1 MSLSVFK
8 QQGAE
13 PLSFPR
19 FTVECSPLPFRAG
32 GVTIAQPRIFRETP
46 LSEPFPETSPTGSP
60 PQNRLDSWKEIAAYL
75 KRDVTTVQ
83 RWEKRE
89 GMPVHR
95 HLHDRIG
102 SVYAFTS
109 ELDGWQQ
116 SRKLHLEDE
125 EKEQAVE
132 TPADGKGGENTRW
145 THGAPLWLVLA
156 GAAVLVLLTL
166 AYGLVRRHPGTAT
179 QSKIKSLAV
188 LPLKNLSGDPTQEYL
203 ADGMTEALVGRLS
216 SIHDLRVISR
226 TSVMRFKDTKLSV
239 PEIGKTLGVDAL
251 VEGSVMREG
260 NHIRVHAQLIRA
272 ATDEH
277 FWSEAYDRE
286 IRDAL
291 ALESDVAQSIAQKV
305 EVTVTGEEHAR
316 LTAARSVSPEVYES
330 YLKGRFALGKGNS
343 RADIDESIADFEDAI
358 KQDPTFAP
366 AYVGLANAHS
376 ALASVFIGAPPE
388 LERAKVVSA
397 ARKALELD
405 PELAEAHTMLAVMQQ
420 EQWHWTE
427 AETEFKRTLELNPS
441 NATAHNGLAQW
452 LVCHGRIEEALQW
465 VRRGR
470 ELDPVAVSGTE
481 VAWILFQSRRYD
493 EAMQELR
500 SVLAVRPDDSA
511 ALWFLGFVLIA
522 NNQPNEAIPVLEKTF
537 SVSGHSSA
545 VIGVLIRA
553 YAHAGRRADALRLL
567 AELKKRKQAGYVPA
581 AAFVNA
587 YLGLGDNE
595 EAFAW
600 LEQGYKEHSNILQW
614 LKVHPYF
621 DPLRDDPR
629 FRDLVHRVGLS

>member
-1 MSLSVFK
+1 MP
-8 QQGAE
+8 E
-13 PLSFPR
+13 PVS
-19 FTVECSPLPFRAG
+19 
-32 GVTIAQPRIFRETP
+32 ETP
-46 LSEPFPETSPTGSP
+46 PSGRSSGD
-60 PQNRLDSWKEIAAYL
+60 RLDSWKEIAAYL
-75 KRDVTTVQ
+75 NRDVTTVQ

-95 HLHDRIG
+95 HLHDRSG
-102 SVYAFTS
+102 SVYAYGP
-109 ELDGWQQ
+109 ELDAWLNT
-116 SRKLHLEDE
+116 RKMRLEDE
-125 EKEQAVE
+125 EKEQAAE
-132 TPADGKGGENTRW
+132 APEDGRGNENVGW
-145 THGAPLWLVLA
+145 THGTFRWLVLA
-156 GAAVLVLLTL
+156 GVAGLVLLALTYSL
-166 AYGLVRRHPGTAT
+166 IPRHIGSAT

-188 LPLKNLSGDPTQEYL
+188 LPLKNLSGDATQEYL
-203 ADGMTEALVGRLS
+203 ADGMTEALIGRLS

-226 TSVMRFKDTKLSV
+226 TSMMTFKDTKLSL
-239 PEIGKTLGVDAL
+239 PEIAKTLGVDTL
-251 VEGSVMREG
+251 VEGSVIREG

-286 IRDAL
+286 MRDAL
-291 ALESDVAQSIAQKV
+291 ALESDVAESIARKV

-343 RADIDESIADFEDAI
+343 RTDIDESIADFEDAI

-441 NATAHNGLAQW
+441 NATAHNGLARW

-629 FRDLVHRVGLS
+629 FKDLVHRVGLG

>member
-1 MSLSVFK
+1 MPVPVS
-8 QQGAE
+8 
-13 PLSFPR
+13 
-19 FTVECSPLPFRAG
+19 
-32 GVTIAQPRIFRETP
+32 ETP
-46 LSEPFPETSPTGSP
+46 PSGRSSRD
-60 PQNRLDSWKEIAAYL
+60 RLDSWKEIAVYL
-75 KRDVTTVQ
+75 NRDVTTVQ

-89 GMPVHR
+89 GMPIHR
-95 HLHDRIG
+95 HLHDRSG
-102 SVYAFTS
+102 SVYAYGP
-109 ELDGWQQ
+109 ELDAWLN
-116 SRKLHLEDE
+116 SRKMRLEDE
-125 EKEQAVE
+125 EKEQAAE
-132 TPADGKGGENTRW
+132 APEDGRGNENVRW
-145 THGAPLWLVLA
+145 THGTFRWLVLA
-156 GAAVLVLLTL
+156 GVAGLVLLALTYSL
-166 AYGLVRRHPGTAT
+166 IPRHIGSAT

-188 LPLKNLSGDPTQEYL
+188 LPLKNLSGDPTQDYL
-203 ADGMTEALVGRLS
+203 ADGMTEALIGRLS

-226 TSVMRFKDTKLSV
+226 TSMMTFKDTKLSL
-239 PEIGKTLGVDAL
+239 PEIAKTLGVDTL
-251 VEGSVMREG
+251 VEGSVIREG
-260 NHIRVHAQLIRA
+260 NHIRVHAQMIRA

-286 IRDAL
+286 MRDAL
-291 ALESDVAQSIAQKV
+291 ALESDVAESIARKV

-316 LTAARSVSPEVYES
+316 LTASRSVSPEVYES

-358 KQDPTFAP
+358 KRDPTFAP

-376 ALASVFIGAPPE
+376 ALASAFIGAPPE

-441 NATAHNGLAQW
+441 NATAHNGLARW

-522 NNQPNEAIPVLEKTF
+522 KNQPNDAIPVLEKTF

-629 FRDLVHRVGLS
+629 FKDLVHRVGLG

>member
-1 MSLSVFK
+1 MDSRHVSL
-8 QQGAE
+8 A
-13 PLSFPR
+13 
-19 FTVECSPLPFRAG
+19 CSG
-32 GVTIAQPRIFRETP
+32 GRGWTRPASSHLQ
-46 LSEPFPETSPTGSP
+46 LDPETHWKCDAVQNQIARRASP
-60 PQNRLDSWKEIAAYL
+60 
-75 KRDVTTVQ
+75 
-83 RWEKRE
+83 EK
-89 GMPVHR
+89 P
-95 HLHDRIG
+95 
-102 SVYAFTS
+102 
-109 ELDGWQQ
+109 
-116 SRKLHLEDE
+116 
-125 EKEQAVE
+125 
-132 TPADGKGGENTRW
+132 
-145 THGAPLWLVLA
+145 
-156 GAAVLVLLTL
+156 
-166 AYGLVRRHPGTAT
+166 VRRPD
-179 QSKIKSLAV
+179 
-188 LPLKNLSGDPTQEYL
+188 SGL
-203 ADGMTEALVGRLS
+203 LGGRDDRGP
-216 SIHDLRVISR
+216 HR
-226 TSVMRFKDTKLSV
+226 TSLQHPRSPRDF
-239 PEIGKTLGVDAL
+239 PHVDDDLQRYKAL
-251 VEGSVMREG
+251 FAR
-260 NHIRVHAQLIRA
+260 
-272 ATDEH
+272 
-277 FWSEAYDRE
+277 DRQK
-286 IRDAL
+286 RDAL
-291 ALESDVAQSIAQKV
+291 ALESDVAESIARKV

-343 RADIDESIADFEDAI
+343 RTDIDESIADFEDAI

-441 NATAHNGLAQW
+441 NATAHNGLARW

-545 VIGVLIRA
+545 VI
-553 YAHAGRRADALRLL
+553 
-567 AELKKRKQAGYVPA
+567 
-581 AAFVNA
+581 
-587 YLGLGDNE
+587 
-595 EAFAW
+595 
-600 LEQGYKEHSNILQW
+600 
-614 LKVHPYF
+614 
-621 DPLRDDPR
+621 
-629 FRDLVHRVGLS
+629 

>member
-1 MSLSVFK
+1 MP
-8 QQGAE
+8 E
-13 PLSFPR
+13 PVS
-19 FTVECSPLPFRAG
+19 
-32 GVTIAQPRIFRETP
+32 ETP
-46 LSEPFPETSPTGSP
+46 LSGRSSGD
-60 PQNRLDSWKEIAAYL
+60 RLDSWKEIAAYL
-75 KRDVTTVQ
+75 NRDVTTVQ

-95 HLHDRIG
+95 HLHDRSG
-102 SVYAFTS
+102 SVYAYGP
-109 ELDGWQQ
+109 ELDAWLNT
-116 SRKLHLEDE
+116 RKMRLEDE
-125 EKEQAVE
+125 EKEQAAE
-132 TPADGKGGENTRW
+132 APEDGRGNENVGW
-145 THGAPLWLVLA
+145 THGTFRWLVLA
-156 GAAVLVLLTL
+156 GVAGLVLLALT
-166 AYGLVRRHPGTAT
+166 YSLVPRHIGSAT
-179 QSKIKSLAV
+179 RSKIKSLAV
-188 LPLKNLSGDPTQEYL
+188 LPLKNLSGDPTQDYL
-203 ADGMTEALVGRLS
+203 ADGMTEALIGRLS

-226 TSVMRFKDTKLSV
+226 TSMMTFKDTKLSL
-239 PEIGKTLGVDAL
+239 PEIAKTLGVDTL
-251 VEGSVMREG
+251 VEGSVIREG

-286 IRDAL
+286 MRDAL
-291 ALESDVAQSIAQKV
+291 ALESDVAESIARKV

-343 RADIDESIADFEDAI
+343 RTDIDESIADFEDAI

-441 NATAHNGLAQW
+441 NATAHNGLARW

-587 YLGLGDNE
+587 YLGLGDKE

-629 FRDLVHRVGLS
+629 FKDLVHRVGLG

>member
-1 MSLSVFK
+1 
-8 QQGAE
+8 
-13 PLSFPR
+13 
-19 FTVECSPLPFRAG
+19 
-32 GVTIAQPRIFRETP
+32 
-46 LSEPFPETSPTGSP
+46 
-60 PQNRLDSWKEIAAYL
+60 
-75 KRDVTTVQ
+75 
-83 RWEKRE
+83 
-89 GMPVHR
+89 MPVHR
-95 HLHDRIG
+95 HLHDRSG
-102 SVYAFTS
+102 SVYAYGP
-109 ELDGWQQ
+109 ELDAWLNT
-116 SRKLHLEDE
+116 RKMRLEDE
-125 EKEQAVE
+125 EKEQAAE
-132 TPADGKGGENTRW
+132 APEDGRGNENVGW
-145 THGAPLWLVLA
+145 THGTFRWLVLA
-156 GAAVLVLLTL
+156 GVAGLVLLALTYSL
-166 AYGLVRRHPGTAT
+166 IPRHIGSAT

-188 LPLKNLSGDPTQEYL
+188 LPLKNLSGDPTQDYL
-203 ADGMTEALVGRLS
+203 ADGMTEALIGRLS

-226 TSVMRFKDTKLSV
+226 TSMMTFKDTKLSL
-239 PEIGKTLGVDAL
+239 PEIAKTLGVDTL
-251 VEGSVMREG
+251 VEGSVIREG

-286 IRDAL
+286 MRDAL
-291 ALESDVAQSIAQKV
+291 ALESDVAESIARKV

-441 NATAHNGLAQW
+441 NATAHNGLARW

-587 YLGLGDNE
+587 YLGLGDKE

-600 LEQGYKEHSNILQW
+600 LEQGCKEHSNILQW

-629 FRDLVHRVGLS
+629 FKDLVHRVGLG

>member
-1 MSLSVFK
+1 LP
-8 QQGAE
+8 E
-13 PLSFPR
+13 PVS
-19 FTVECSPLPFRAG
+19 
-32 GVTIAQPRIFRETP
+32 ETP
-46 LSEPFPETSPTGSP
+46 LSGRSSGD
-60 PQNRLDSWKEIAAYL
+60 RLDSWKEIAAYL
-75 KRDVTTVQ
+75 NRDVTTVQ

-95 HLHDRIG
+95 HLHDRSG
-102 SVYAFTS
+102 SVYAYGP
-109 ELDGWQQ
+109 ELDAWLNT
-116 SRKLHLEDE
+116 RKMRLEDE
-125 EKEQAVE
+125 EKEQAAE
-132 TPADGKGGENTRW
+132 APEDGRGNENVGW
-145 THGAPLWLVLA
+145 THGTFRWLVLA
-156 GAAVLVLLTL
+156 GVAGLVLLALTYSL
-166 AYGLVRRHPGTAT
+166 IPRHIGSAT

-188 LPLKNLSGDPTQEYL
+188 LPLKNLSGDPTQDYL
-203 ADGMTEALVGRLS
+203 ADGMTEALIGRLS

-226 TSVMRFKDTKLSV
+226 TSMMTFKDTKLSL
-239 PEIGKTLGVDAL
+239 PEIAKTLGVDTL
-251 VEGSVMREG
+251 VEGSVIREG

-286 IRDAL
+286 MRDAL
-291 ALESDVAQSIAQKV
+291 ALESDVAESIARKV

-316 LTAARSVSPEVYES
+316 LTATRSVSPEVYES

-343 RADIDESIADFEDAI
+343 RTDIDESIADFEDAI

-441 NATAHNGLAQW
+441 NATAHNGLARW
-452 LVCHGRIEEALQW
+452 LVCHGHIEEALQW

-587 YLGLGDNE
+587 YLGLGDKE

-600 LEQGYKEHSNILQW
+600 LEQGCKEHSNILQW

-629 FRDLVHRVGLS
+629 FKDLVHRVGLG

>member
-1 MSLSVFK
+1 MQFFAAPS
-8 QQGAE
+8 GW
-13 PLSFPR
+13 
-19 FTVECSPLPFRAG
+19 
-32 GVTIAQPRIFRETP
+32 VTIAQPHIFRETG
-46 LSEPFPETSPTGSP
+46 LSEPFPGTSPTENP
-60 PQNRLDSWKEIAAYL
+60 PLNRLDSWKEIAAYL

-95 HLHDRIG
+95 HQHDRMG

-109 ELDGWQQ
+109 ELDAWQQ
-116 SRKLHLEDE
+116 SRNLSLEGE
-125 EKEQAVE
+125 EKEQAPEAPVD
-132 TPADGKGGENTRW
+132 TKGSVNARW
-145 THGAPLWLVLA
+145 AQSKPRWLVLA
-156 GAAVLVLLTL
+156 GVVALVLLAFT
-166 AYGLVRRHPGTAT
+166 YGLLRRHFRGVAQP
-179 QSKIKSLAV
+179 KIKSLAV
-188 LPLKNLSGDPTQEYL
+188 LPLKNLSSDPTQDYL
-203 ADGMTEALVGRLS
+203 ADGMTEALIGRLA

-226 TSVMRFKDTKLSV
+226 TSMMTFKDTKLSV
-239 PEIGKTLGVDAL
+239 PEIAKTLGVDAL
-251 VEGSVMREG
+251 VEGSVIREG

-286 IRDAL
+286 MRDAL
-291 ALESDVAQSIAQKV
+291 ALESDVAQSIARKV
-305 EVTVTGEEHAR
+305 EVTVTGQEHAR

-343 RADIDESIADFEDAI
+343 RADIDEGVADFEDAI

-376 ALASVFIGAPPE
+376 ELASVFIGAPPE
-388 LERAKVVSA
+388 LERAKAMNA

-405 PELAEAHTMLAVMQQ
+405 PELAEAHDLLAYMYQGYW
-420 EQWHWTE
+420 QW
-427 AETEFKRTLELNPS
+427 AESEREYRRALELNP
-441 NATAHNGLAQW
+441 NDATAHDGLAHW
-452 LVCHGRIEEALQW
+452 LLSHGRTEEALAW
-465 VRRGR
+465 IRRGR
-470 ELDPVAVSGTE
+470 EIDPVAVSGTGIG
-481 VAWILFQSRRYD
+481 WILFQSRRYE

-500 SVLAVRPDDSA
+500 SVLAVRPDDA
-511 ALWFLGFVLIA
+511 GALWFLGFVLIA
-522 NNQPNEAIPVLEKTF
+522 NNQPNEAVPVLEKTL
-537 SVSGHSSA
+537 SVSDHSSA

-567 AELKKRKQAGYVPA
+567 EQLKKRQQAGYVPA

-587 YLGLGDNE
+587 YLGLGENE

-629 FRDLVHRVGLS
+629 FKDLVHRVGLDQP